1 MNGTYNL
8 IGVMGARTPTLDFLF
23 TPQFSQGAIR
33 FGGDQGG
40 RSTTITSNISQTFVI
55 QWGMVLAAC

>member
-1 MNGTYNL
+1 
-8 IGVMGARTPTLDFLF
+8 MGARTPTLDFLF